1 MIELE
6 PRVQKMVDSNI
17 SGLDI
22 MHGELKVMMLDAE
35 EQLTLAQEQ
44 EAHTEEAMDS
54 MERTYWEG
62 YTEALSA
69 AYGLTYTL
77 SFAIMDKNNKETE

>member
-44 EAHTEEAMDS
+44 EARTEEAIDS

>member
-1 MIELE
+1 VIELE
-6 PRVQKMVDSNI
+6 PRVQTMVDMDI

-44 EAHTEEAMDS
+44 EARTEEAMDS

-62 YTEALSA
+62 YSEALA
-69 AYGLTYTL
+69 EVYGLTYIL